1 MNLIKRIKA
10 VLVNKIKPHTPAY
23 NFALYCKNNP
33 SASACKIYDL

>member
-10 VLVNKIKPHTPAY
+10 ALVNKVKSHTSACS
-23 NFALYCKNNP
+23 FALYCKNNP